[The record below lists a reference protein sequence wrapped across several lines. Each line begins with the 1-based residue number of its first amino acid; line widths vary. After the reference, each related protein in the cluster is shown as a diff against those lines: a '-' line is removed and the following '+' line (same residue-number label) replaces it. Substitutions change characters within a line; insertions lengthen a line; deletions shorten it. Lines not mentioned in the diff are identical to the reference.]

1 MKTIL
6 ATVCVGIL
14 TYAGVAW
21 AEHPGITTT
30 FRDGIQRAMA
40 EHIEQVTERNGNGKY
55 PIFDPDTRTLVQLT
69 FKEFHD
75 SVEIRGRENPYFVS
89 CSDFVAEDGT
99 MYDVDFFVSKNYGV
113 VSALVHAKNG
123 VKSKYDVH

>member
-6 ATVCVGIL
+6 ATLCVGIL
-14 TYAGVAW
+14 TYASVAW
-21 AEHPGITTT
+21 AEHPGITTI
-30 FRDGIQRAMA
+30 FRDSIQRAMA
-40 EHIEQVTERNGNGKY
+40 EHIEQVIEKNGNGKY
-55 PIFDPDTRTLVQLT
+55 PIFDPDTRTVVQLT

-99 MYDVDFFVSKNYGV
+99 LYDIDFVVSGKYGV
-113 VSALVHAKNG
+113 VTSIVHAKDG
-123 VKSKYDVH
+123 RHKSYEVR